1 MFRLLKL
8 TLMNTLIGS
17 ILVTSSGILKAE
29 EGQDASVLL
38 DLARKA
44 VGGKEKLAAIESL
57 SANGKVRRIMG
68 EMDQSGDL
76 KLELLLPSRYK
87 REETLSMPMGPEMTM
102 TTALNGDQA
111 WHDMRGPIG
120 MPLMPPGMK
129 DNNEKFKAMELREAQ
144 SEYLRQ
150 VLVLFLGTPDTPGLE
165 FKAGGKAEAEDGRA
179 DIVDVKG
186 TGDFAARLF
195 LDEKT
200 HLPLM
205 LSYQGRIPQPRGMM
219 PPPFTADRKM
229 GPPSPPPDF
238 NPAAMPVP
246 ATAEVQLM
254 LGDYRAVNGLQLP
267 FHFSQSSEGK
277 VFEEWTIAKYK
288 INPQLNPDRFKQN

>member
-1 MFRLLKL
+1 MLRLFKFIL
-8 TLMNTLIGS
+8 TAVIMECV
-17 ILVTSSGILKAE
+17 LVASPGFFKAE
-29 EGQDASVLL
+29 DGQDATVLL

-57 SANGKVRRIMG
+57 TASGKVRRIVG
-68 EMDQSGDL
+68 EMDQSGEL
-76 KLELLLPSRYK
+76 KLELLLPDRYK
-87 REETLSMPMGPEMTM
+87 REETLTMPMGPELTM
-102 TTALNGDQA
+102 ITALNGDQA
-111 WHDMRGPIG
+111 WHDMRGPMG
-120 MPLMPPGMK
+120 MPPIPPGME
-129 DNNEKFKAMELREAQ
+129 DNNEKFKSMELHEAQ
-144 SEYLRQ
+144 TEYLRQ
-150 VLVLFLGTPDTPGLE
+150 VLVLFLATPDAPVLE
-165 FKAGGKAEAEDGRA
+165 FKAGGKAEAEEGKA

-186 TGDFAARLF
+186 AGDFAARLF

-200 HLPLM
+200 HLPMM

-219 PPPFTADRKM
+219 PPPFAADKKM

-238 NPAAMPVP
+238 NPAEMPAP

-277 VFEEWTIAKYK
+277 VFEEWTIVKYK
-288 INPQLNPDRFKQN
+288 INPQLNPDRFKKN